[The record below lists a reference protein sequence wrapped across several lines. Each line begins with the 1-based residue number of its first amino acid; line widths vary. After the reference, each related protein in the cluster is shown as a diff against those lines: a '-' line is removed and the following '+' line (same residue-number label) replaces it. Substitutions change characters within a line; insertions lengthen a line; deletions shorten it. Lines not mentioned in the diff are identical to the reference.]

1 MFQIKKEDDEEH
13 GICYTVE
20 LKRTGG
26 PLGITVTG
34 SDDPF
39 DPIIISR
46 LAKGGVAER
55 TRAIHKG
62 DKILSINGVSLKA
75 KPLQEAIEVS
85 EHKNEPL

>member
-1 MFQIKKEDDEEH
+1 M
-13 GICYTVE
+13 
-20 LKRTGG
+20 
-26 PLGITVTG
+26 GITVTG

-85 EHKNEPL
+85 PHNCTKSLYGALPNISVGKLEEFQFNEGLRV